1 MNSEIVKPDI
11 LDSSAWIE
19 CLEDGPNTVHFGPVL
34 LKLPDLI
41 VPTIIITEVRKV
53 ILRKRDRAKAD
64 EVTQSMRSGIIVPI
78 DEEIAVAAADLFIL
92 HKLPLAD
99 SLIYAITLAHD
110 ATLWT
115 QDDDFKGL
123 PNVRY
128 FPKIKS

>member
-1 MNSEIVKPDI
+1 MKLDI
-11 LDSSAWIE
+11 LDSSAWCE
-19 CLEDGPNTVHFGPVL
+19 CLDDGPNTPRFRPIL

-41 VPTIIITEVRKV
+41 VPTVVITEVRK
-53 ILRKRDRAKAD
+53 IALQKRGQVKAD
-64 EVTQSMRSGIIVPI
+64 EVTLSMRSGIVVGI
-78 DEEIAVAAADLFIL
+78 DEEIAVAAADLFIK

-99 SLIYAITLAHD
+99 SLIYAITLAHK

-123 PNVRY
+123 PHVRY